1 MSQQL
6 PAGKTIADYSINS
19 DGLVVQTAAIGTAD
33 EKGIIKVDGVGTP
46 VVEQI
51 GNQQADFRVGI
62 TSNLRI
68 NDFTFYMLWDW
79 KQGGDIYNRNTQ
91 WNTIS
96 ERSAI
101 VDQAGKPENEKKTR
115 KYYGSLYDV
124 NQNQGF
130 WVEDGTFLKLR
141 EVSLTYNFPK
151 SFSNSLPFTS
161 GRLSLIGRNV
171 LQFTNYSGWD
181 TEVSSYDSGVQQNF
195 AVDYS
200 VYPTQATYSLSLN
213 LKF

>member
-1 MSQQL
+1 M
-6 PAGKTIADYSINS
+6 
-19 DGLVVQTAAIGTAD
+19 VQTAAIGTAD

-181 TEVSSYDSGVQQNF
+181 PEVSSYDSGVQQNF
-195 AVDYS
+195 AVDYG